1 MAYYTS
7 SSSSDDRTSY
17 CPCARV
23 PLSLS
28 SATSAEYGD
37 VVSLARRIRAS
48 NSSSSTR
55 TSSTTSITFLD
66 GGGGG
71 GGDGSTVSSA
81 SSSSRPNTAMNG
93 DGGITPLHL
102 AAQHGHAEAV
112 YLLLTEGKRNVDTGL
127 CITTTTMA
135 MSHSNNNS
143 RSNSSN
149 DNASGS
155 SAVVGIGGVTPLHR
169 AAFSGAISSMRV
181 LLSWGDGDDDD
192 DYDVHEVNDDTT
204 SSLQRCRNR
213 HRRTATTAD
222 ILAKDTSYGDLRT
235 PLHKAIAG
243 GRPLAV
249 QLLLSTLRQRQ
260 LLTKAMHTED
270 GMGKTP
276 LTLARQYVAMTID
289 EIEIERSSVRRWDV
303 VAGGDCAD
311 WSTCLH
317 LLQSAAA
324 AAAEEMQPHL
334 LQQPRLTTTLVDE
347 CLDRSNKGYPIK
359 CNDNNVGIKCHDIRC
374 RTAIWEDSFRLA
386 LASSIE
392 TLLNNNRNENNNNN
406 KDDIS
411 ISVKKVVDFSENN
424 SIDHITDMT
433 NQDMEASLL
442 TNTMQS
448 TILIESNNTPKL
460 EQTTDVVLGRQC
472 DSCGKYSTTLY
483 RLTALTNNQQQQLV
497 CRQCRRRHR

>member
-1 MAYYTS
+1 MAYTS
-7 SSSSDDRTSY
+7 SSSSDRTSY

-37 VVSLARRIRAS
+37 VVSLARRIRAN
-48 NSSSSTR
+48 NSSSSTKN
-55 TSSTTSITFLD
+55 

-71 GGDGSTVSSA
+71 GGGGQDGSTVSSA
-81 SSSSRPNTAMNG
+81 STSSSRPNTAMNG

-127 CITTTTMA
+127 CITTTTVA
-135 MSHSNNNS
+135 MSHSDNNN
-143 RSNSSN
+143 NISSN

-181 LLSWGDGDDDD
+181 LLSWGDDDD
-192 DYDVHEVNDDTT
+192 VNEVYDDTT
-204 SSLQRCRNR
+204 SSLQRCRNNR
-213 HRRTATTAD
+213 HRRTTAAD
-222 ILAKDTSYGDLRT
+222 ILARDTSYGDLRT

-249 QLLLSTLRQRQ
+249 QLLLSTLHRRQ

-276 LTLARQYVAMTID
+276 LTLARRYVAMTID
-289 EIEIERSSVRRWDV
+289 EIEVERSSVRRWDV

-317 LLQSAAA
+317 LLESAADA
-324 AAAEEMQPHL
+324 AAAEEMQTHL
-334 LQQPRLTTTLVDE
+334 LQQPTLTTTLVDE

-359 CNDNNVGIKCHDIRC
+359 CNDYNVGIKCQDIRC

-392 TLLNNNRNENNNNN
+392 TLLNNDKSKNN

-424 SIDHITDMT
+424 ATIMKEDGLTVESTIDHITDMT

-442 TNTMQS
+442 TNTMQG
-448 TILIESNNTPKL
+448 TILIELNNTPKI
-460 EQTTDVVLGRQC
+460 EQTAYMVLGRQC

-483 RLTALTNNQQQQLV
+483 RLTALTNNQRQQLV

>member
-1 MAYYTS
+1 
-7 SSSSDDRTSY
+7 
-17 CPCARV
+17 
-23 PLSLS
+23 
-28 SATSAEYGD
+28 
-37 VVSLARRIRAS
+37 
-48 NSSSSTR
+48 
-55 TSSTTSITFLD
+55 
-66 GGGGG
+66 
-71 GGDGSTVSSA
+71 
-81 SSSSRPNTAMNG
+81 MNG

-135 MSHSNNNS
+135 MSHNNS
-143 RSNSSN
+143 SNSNSSN
-149 DNASGS
+149 DDASGS

-181 LLSWGDGDDDD
+181 LLSWNVDDDD
-192 DYDVHEVNDDTT
+192 DDDDVNEVNDDTT
-204 SSLQRCRNR
+204 SSLLQRRRNR
-213 HRRTATTAD
+213 HHRRANTAD

-235 PLHKAIAG
+235 PLHKAVAG

-249 QLLLSTLRQRQ
+249 QLLLSTLHRRQ

-276 LTLARQYVAMTID
+276 LTLARRYVAMTID

-317 LLQSAAA
+317 LLESAAAA

-334 LQQPRLTTTLVDE
+334 LQQPTLTTTTLVDE

-359 CNDNNVGIKCHDIRC
+359 CNDNNVGIKCQDIRC

-392 TLLNNNRNENNNNN
+392 TLLNNNKNKNN

-411 ISVKKVVDFSENN
+411 ISVKKVVDFSENYATFIKEDGLTLE
-424 SIDHITDMT
+424 STIDHITDMT

-460 EQTTDVVLGRQC
+460 EQTTDMVLGRQC